1 MSKKFK
7 LCIAALALGISA
19 PTFSLSGDQLYG
31 YCAENACG
39 GYFIGAFDG
48 LRITGAVG
56 DARQQ
61 RLSAICAPDEVDS
74 EQIVQVA
81 LDYIERHP
89 EARHL
94 SAANLALRAW
104 REQWPCARR

>member
-1 MSKKFK
+1 MWKNTCCAV
-7 LCIAALALGISA
+7 LL
-19 PTFSLSGDQLYG
+19 SLSPALTFALSGEELYG
-31 YCAENACG
+31 YCAVNACG

-48 LRITGAVG
+48 LRIAGAVG

-61 RLSAICAPDEVDS
+61 KASMICAPAAIDD

-89 EARHL
+89 EARYL

-104 REQWPCARR
+104 REQWPCAPR